1 MNTHIQRWLTALVAV
16 PALVVVLSFGG
27 ERLFGLLIVLVIVAG
42 TFEYHRLVFG
52 KAFISEKIQGT
63 VLAVVF
69 PTVFYVGDAHQV
81 LAILTLALLAV
92 FLLGLPRISGD
103 HPDSLPVMKV
113 VFGCCYLPLTLSHF
127 IWLRR
132 GDEGVLWIYLVIVL
146 AFSGDVAAYY
156 IGRAWGRRKLL
167 PQVSS
172 GKTVEGTL
180 ALMVGSTVCCVLYSQ
195 FLLPGMAWW
204 QAAILGLTGSALG
217 QLGDLCESVI
227 KRASGAKDSG
237 GMLPG
242 HGGILDRLDCLIFI
256 VPYVYYYRQA
266 FLA

>member
-1 MNTHIQRWLTALVAV
+1 VNTHIQRWLTALVAV

-156 IGRAWGRRKLL
+156 I
-167 PQVSS
+167 
-172 GKTVEGTL
+172 
-180 ALMVGSTVCCVLYSQ
+180 
-195 FLLPGMAWW
+195 
-204 QAAILGLTGSALG
+204 
-217 QLGDLCESVI
+217 
-227 KRASGAKDSG
+227 
-237 GMLPG
+237 
-242 HGGILDRLDCLIFI
+242 DRT
-256 VPYVYYYRQA
+256 
-266 FLA
+266 

>member
-1 MNTHIQRWLTALVAV
+1 MNSHIQRWLTALVAV
-16 PALVVVLSFGG
+16 PVLVAVVSFGG
-27 ERLFGLLIVLVIVAG
+27 QRLFGLLIILVIVAG
-42 TFEYHRLVFG
+42 VFEYHRLVFG
-52 KAFISEKIQGT
+52 KAFSPEKVQGT
-63 VLAVVF
+63 LLAVLI
-69 PTVFYVGDAHQV
+69 PIVFYAGGAQHV
-81 LAILTLALLAV
+81 LAILTLGILAV

-113 VFGCCYLPLTLSHF
+113 IFGCCYLPLTLSHF

-132 GDEGVLWIYLVIVL
+132 GDEGILWVYFVIVL

-156 IGRAWGRRKLL
+156 IGRTWGRRKLL
-167 PQVSS
+167 PQVST

-180 ALMVGSTVCCVLYSQ
+180 ALMVGSTICCVVYGQ
-195 FLLPGMAWW
+195 IFLPGMAWW

-227 KRASGAKDSG
+227 KRSSGAKDSG

-256 VPYVYYYRQA
+256 VPFVYYYRQA

>member
-1 MNTHIQRWLTALVAV
+1 VNTHIQRWLTALVAV

-81 LAILTLALLAV
+81 LAILTLALLAG
-92 FLLGLPRISGD
+92 FLLGLPRKSGD
-103 HPDSLPVMKV
+103 HPDSLPGMKV
-113 VFGCCYLPLTLSHF
+113 GFGCCYLPLTLSHF

-132 GDEGVLWIYLVIVL
+132 GDEGVLWIYFVIVL

-156 IGRAWGRRKLL
+156 SGRTWGRRQLL
-167 PQVSS
+167 PPVST
-172 GKTVEGTL
+172 GKPVEGTL
-180 ALMVGSTVCCVLYSQ
+180 ARVVGRTVCCILYSQ
-195 FLLPGMAWW
+195 FFLPGMAWW
-204 QAAILGLTGSALG
+204 QSAILGLTGSALG

-237 GMLPG
+237 AMLPG